1 MLVLKMENGPP
12 GQIGLHVRNHVR
24 TASHTKG
31 ILLEKPDQELVPT
44 LHQPMVEMTATD
56 AKMMLIFAI
65 TIFLVVSVA

>member
-1 MLVLKMENGPP
+1 MLVLNTANGLP
-12 GQIGLHVRNHVR
+12 GQIGHHVHNHVPI
-24 TASHTKG
+24 ASHTRR

-44 LHQPMVEMTATD
+44 LHQLMVEMTATD